1 MEMIDTQS
9 RIAVLEN
16 KVQFVVDELKEIR
29 AEQKEQH
36 ASLMAK
42 FDSISNRISVLE
54 KWRFMIF
61 GGAVVIGYILA
72 HLKLDKLF

>member
-1 MEMIDTQS
+1 MIDTQS

-29 AEQKEQH
+29 VEQKEQH

>member
-36 ASLMAK
+36 QCLMAK
-42 FDSISNRISVLE
+42 FDSVSDRISILE

-72 HLKLDKLF
+72 HIKLDKLF

>member
-36 ASLMAK
+36 LCLMEK
-42 FDSISNRISVLE
+42 FDSVSNRISVLE

-72 HLKLDKLF
+72 HVKLDKLF

>member
-36 ASLMAK
+36 QCLMEK
-42 FDSISNRISVLE
+42 FDSVSNRISILE

-72 HLKLDKLF
+72 HIKLDKLF

>member
-1 MEMIDTQS
+1 MIDTQS

-36 ASLMAK
+36 QCLMEK
-42 FDSISNRISVLE
+42 FDSVSNRISILE

-72 HLKLDKLF
+72 HIKLDKLF

>member
-36 ASLMAK
+36 RCLMEK
-42 FDSISNRISVLE
+42 FDSISNRIYVLE

-72 HLKLDKLF
+72 HVKLDKLF

>member
-36 ASLMAK
+36 RCLMEK
-42 FDSISNRISVLE
+42 FDSVSNRISVLE

-72 HLKLDKLF
+72 HIKLDKLF